1 MSAVGH
7 YWRCPQ
13 SNHVPELG
21 RRYDGGIGYRKATC
35 CRQRQ
40 TPPAWPSTPSSPY
53 HSACSFCCNSATP
66 PFTTTLLYFQPP
78 CLHFSP
84 SLFLSCSSPA
94 YPLCSS
100 LSAHLWSRL
109 AFSTCQLADR
119 PVFTPRLGHSKLHR
133 TPQSALAWFHIR
145 PWTTQLRCGLSIP
158 SRLRS
163 GSRHLHHLHHRPH

>member
-1 MSAVGH
+1 MTEGLVIAKLPVAGSDKPHLPCLALNALVAH
-7 YWRCPQ
+7 YLLLQQRC
-13 SNHVPELG
+13 
-21 RRYDGGIGYRKATC
+21 
-35 CRQRQ
+35 
-40 TPPAWPSTPSSPY
+40 SS
-53 HSACSFCCNSATP
+53 
-66 PFTTTLLYFQPP
+66 FTATLLYFQPP

-119 PVFTPRLGHSKLHR
+119 PVFTPKLGHSKLHR
-133 TPQSALAWFHIR
+133 APQSALAWFHIR
-145 PWTTQLRCGLSIP
+145 RWTTQLRCGLSIP

-163 GSRHLHHLHHRPH
+163 GSRPLHHLHHRPH